1 MFSINTLLFLAS
13 GCLLVQSISAFQ
25 PALSFSSP
33 LTRLCATLDPSSA
46 DETSVTVIGRGY
58 ISLLAAKMAALRG
71 YQTVNFVC
79 PPGEEETVKS
89 LLGDDPATSIPPN
102 LKLVPAAE
110 TSALEEAAAGMSALI
125 IAVDDTSTLDAG
137 VVNYLLDADLA
148 TNCRRVVAM
157 SRNLNNKNMG
167 FLVKASKA
175 TANREVWDNSN
186 KEEFEVF
193 EKAVRDA
200 CSKLNDCEWTVVRAG
215 TLKGGGCGLKERTDS
230 EGNIIE
236 GDATNPE
243 YCPQYLSK
251 KFYELTKKDIVTW
264 NLLFDCAVRGVKLSK
279 GDVLPGPGGKAIFT
293 ATSAEVCDGD
303 SSRAAVAEA
312 MVRSLERADCGNVD
326 FGVGTAAAR
335 VPPTEEEWEDTY
347 TEAQL

>member
-1 MFSINTLLFLAS
+1 MYSINTLLFLAS
-13 GCLLVQSISAFQ
+13 GCLLVQAISAFQ

-33 LTRLCATLDPSSA
+33 RTRLCATLDPSSA

-58 ISLLAAKMAALRG
+58 ISLLAAKLAALRG

-102 LKLVPAAE
+102 LKLVPAAD
-110 TSALEEAAAGMSALI
+110 TSALEEAAAQMSALI

-137 VVNYLLDADLA
+137 VVKYLLDADLA

-193 EKAVRDA
+193 EKAVQDA

-215 TLKGGGCGLKERTDS
+215 TLKGGGCGQREMTDDD
-230 EGNIIE
+230 GNIIE
-236 GDATNPE
+236 GDGLE

-279 GDVLPGPGGKAIFT
+279 GDVLPGPGGKAVFT

-312 MVRSLERADCGNVD
+312 MVRSLEREDCGNVE
-326 FGVGTAAAR
+326 FGVSTAAAR
-335 VPPTEEEWEDTY
+335 VPPTEEDWAGLFEGV
-347 TEAQL
+347 Q